1 MEDME
6 QQVEPQEISEDVAD
20 TETGESAEEVVL
32 VEAVDSETTPEP
44 IPKKKSK
51 GSFWKG
57 TLCGALFALVL
68 CAIVLVA
75 SGVFEKGK
83 EEQQNSFIQDFLN
96 SEGLVT
102 TETES
107 KLKNIRSII
116 DEIYLYSDEID
127 EELLQENIVRGY
139 VEGLEEPYTVYYNE
153 EETTA
158 LFESTSGTFG
168 GIGVVIM
175 QDRTTGLATFT
186 TIYDDCPGKKAGFK
200 SGDIVYKVN
209 GEDVSG
215 MDLDSIV
222 TRIRGEVGTD
232 VEITVLRGETGEEYT
247 GVATRALIENN
258 TVEYE
263 MKDDK
268 LGYIQLTAFETVTYD
283 QFKEALEDLTK
294 QGMKGL
300 IVDLRNNTGGNLDTV
315 CEILDLILPKGT
327 IVSIKDK
334 NGNGQ
339 TFSSDDKNKLDVPLV
354 VLTNG
359 YSASASEIFAG
370 AVQDYEIGKLV
381 GTKTYGKG
389 IVQNIYS
396 LGDGTSLKVTSSE
409 YFTPNGRNIHEK
421 GIEPDVEIEY
431 VYDEVN
437 PDKDNQL
444 DKAIEVLKGM

>member
-6 QQVEPQEISEDVAD
+6 QKLESQENTDEVL
-20 TETGESAEEVVL
+20 ETGVEEITEETVV
-32 VEAVDSETTPEP
+32 VDEVETEAVLEP
-44 IPKKKSK
+44 TLKKKGIK
-51 GSFWKG
+51 NFWKG
-57 TLCGALFALVL
+57 VLCGALFSIVI
-68 CAIVLVA
+68 CGVVLVA
-75 SGVFEKGK
+75 TGVFKK
-83 EEQQNSFIQDFLN
+83 EEPQGNFIEEFLN

-102 TETES
+102 TETQA

-127 EELLQENIVRGY
+127 EKLLQENIVRGY
-139 VEGLEEPYTVYYNE
+139 VAGLKEPYTVYYNE

-222 TRIRGEVGTD
+222 TRIRGEVGTE

-247 GVATRALIENN
+247 GVATRALIEND

-263 MKDDK
+263 MKDGK
-268 LGYIQLTAFETVTYD
+268 LGYIQLTAFESVTYD

-294 QGMKGL
+294 QGMKG
-300 IVDLRNNTGGNLDTV
+300 
-315 CEILDLILPKGT
+315 
-327 IVSIKDK
+327 
-334 NGNGQ
+334 
-339 TFSSDDKNKLDVPLV
+339 
-354 VLTNG
+354 
-359 YSASASEIFAG
+359 
-370 AVQDYEIGKLV
+370 
-381 GTKTYGKG
+381 
-389 IVQNIYS
+389 
-396 LGDGTSLKVTSSE
+396 
-409 YFTPNGRNIHEK
+409 
-421 GIEPDVEIEY
+421 
-431 VYDEVN
+431 
-437 PDKDNQL
+437 
-444 DKAIEVLKGM
+444 